1 MQSLFS
7 CLLMAFVLG
16 ACSKVP
22 LPNQYWKSHTIND
35 SYSGA
40 DGVDLVDIDKDGDA
54 DAVVAWEESGALLL
68 HENPGPDAVRKPWSH
83 TLISG
88 GLSVGKIE
96 DARAADFD
104 ADGTVDAVVSAT
116 EKGSERVGIHW
127 LLQAQAPHEAAAW
140 HGSWLE
146 SPLKYLYLKVAV
158 GQIDGLGARDI
169 VAGSKAEGKDG
180 ALVWYEAPVA
190 AGPDNETPWHARP
203 IDNIDWIDSLAI
215 SDINGDGRDDILLNY
230 WDNLLWYE
238 NLAGEGEAG
247 IEAPPRWE
255 KHLISATTK
264 SYFADCSGAGNTD
277 PGSLLAVGADLSSA
291 GAGDVVLYLVGKQYD
306 ASGVWNGRW
315 QQREIRSEQ
324 SVPRDAGESDYKIKG
339 IVCGNIDDNE
349 KLDIVVSMS
358 GYGHGIFALMNLEN
372 SLADQTL
379 HLQVIASKQF
389 HSRKGIKYDNVVLED
404 LDLDGDLDIV
414 TTEENGASGVLG
426 RLLPGLITRGLGLI
440 WYENPGAAPA
450 G

>member
-1 MQSLFS
+1 
-7 CLLMAFVLG
+7 
-16 ACSKVP
+16 
-22 LPNQYWKSHTIND
+22 
-35 SYSGA
+35 
-40 DGVDLVDIDKDGDA
+40 
-54 DAVVAWEESGALLL
+54 
-68 HENPGPDAVRKPWSH
+68 
-83 TLISG
+83 
-88 GLSVGKIE
+88 
-96 DARAADFD
+96 
-104 ADGTVDAVVSAT
+104 
-116 EKGSERVGIHW
+116 
-127 LLQAQAPHEAAAW
+127 
-140 HGSWLE
+140 
-146 SPLKYLYLKVAV
+146 
-158 GQIDGLGARDI
+158 
-169 VAGSKAEGKDG
+169 
-180 ALVWYEAPVA
+180 
-190 AGPDNETPWHARP
+190 
-203 IDNIDWIDSLAI
+203 
-215 SDINGDGRDDILLNY
+215 
-230 WDNLLWYE
+230 
-238 NLAGEGEAG
+238 
-247 IEAPPRWE
+247 
-255 KHLISATTK
+255 
-264 SYFADCSGAGNTD
+264 
-277 PGSLLAVGADLSSA
+277 LSSA

-450 G
+450 R